1 MGRCWHEVNAR
12 ARGRTLRA
20 DVINLV
26 DGETAVSRMPGHILS
41 MLVVMGLAMVSATPA
56 TGGEPGRFVDETFE
70 HFSAGRLGGGG
81 FNLYV
86 ARDGTVRT
94 INRFDLNSDG
104 HLDLVFNCT
113 HDTYQMLPA
122 TVGMV
127 DEKAAA
133 VSHDLPVE
141 GSQRVV
147 LGDLN
152 KDGHLDAVFCPN
164 AIGVHHPRRFL
175 SVAWGGPEGWSG
187 RRVTS
192 GLPMNEAASV
202 RIVDLNHDG
211 WADIAVLGG
220 GRWRIAQ
227 TGGRIIRVFHGSSR
241 GFSAAGF
248 TDLGVEKAVEI
259 AAADF
264 DSDGS
269 DDLAVLRSDGLVT
282 VFWSETQRQDV
293 HLPGNV
299 GLCVA
304 GGDVDGDGR
313 SDLVV
318 GTSGE
323 ALWAVRSGGNRK
335 WFPPES
341 YSAHA
346 ASQVVVGRVDDDNS
360 PDLVLTR
367 FSSARAAGGEQAGA
381 GQGARDA
388 VIVLWGRSAGAK
400 GPLFS
405 RDRQLRLAA
414 PAAAASAIGDLD
426 GDGHNDLAVA
436 VHQANG
442 TFNGKSRA
450 WLGDGK
456 RGFREIA
463 GGFRTSGTTDVAIAS
478 ANKVGSRGR
487 VVFSNS
493 IGGRYDEAVPVHV
506 YWGGRDGFDPERV
519 WKIPFQS
526 GYESSA
532 ADLNADG
539 HVDLV
544 LLNSGHSHTDTPGK
558 NTLGVNI
565 FWGGKNG
572 YDLEKRRSV
581 IHEHYLGTSSVADLD
596 RDGWLDLVL
605 EAFAPEGPGQV
616 DQLFV
621 YYGSAKGFGHGRRV
635 QFDKP
640 GYSQEHVVADLN
652 DDGWLDIAHGSR
664 SQHTIRIL
672 WGQRDGFSVKRS
684 SLLNLAGVLG
694 MSAADL
700 DGDGQVDLFA
710 GTYADP
716 VSVIRDMGSRIFW
729 GDRRRGFQQSNSQWL
744 PGFSPLGRT
753 IADFD
758 GDGHLD
764 IFSPQHSGELT
775 REDLACHIY
784 WGSATGFHTR
794 RRSTL
799 ICDSVNDSLAGDFN
813 GDGLIDLAVACH
825 TRHGNH
831 RAFSRVFYNDGNRF
845 RNPRMT
851 RLPTNGTHLMWA
863 LDIGNVMDRSY
874 RETFVSRTLEWDGE
888 ARRGRVRVEA
898 DVPRGGGLSIAVR
911 AAAARKQLASR
922 PWQAVQG
929 RKFTLLPDERVL
941 QYRATFSSDNGDRY
955 PVLDRVE
962 IKLTD

>member
-1 MGRCWHEVNAR
+1 M
-12 ARGRTLRA
+12 
-20 DVINLV
+20 
-26 DGETAVSRMPGHILS
+26 SRLLEKLLPALIVL
-41 MLVVMGLAMVSATPA
+41 GLAAESPPIVPSA
-56 TGGEPGRFVDETFE
+56 EPGRFVDETFE
-70 HFSAGRLGGGG
+70 NFSAGRLGGAG
-81 FNLYV
+81 FNLY
-86 ARDGTVRT
+86 AAHDGTVRT

-122 TVGMV
+122 TVGMI
-127 DEKAAA
+127 DGNSAG

-141 GSQRVV
+141 GSRRVV

-152 KDGHLDAVFCPN
+152 KDGHLDAAFCPN

-175 SVAWGGPEGWSG
+175 SIAWGGTQGWSG

-192 GLPMNEAASV
+192 ALPMNQAASV
-202 RIVDLNHDG
+202 RIVDLNHDT
-211 WADIAVLGG
+211 WPDLAVLGSV
-220 GRWRIAQ
+220 RWRVAQ
-227 TGGRIIRVFHGSSR
+227 PEGRIIRVFHGSRR
-241 GFSAAGF
+241 GYSAAGF
-248 TDLGVEKAVEI
+248 TDLGVEKALEI

-264 DSDGS
+264 DGDGS
-269 DDLAVLRSDGLVT
+269 DDLAVLRTDGRLT

-293 HLPGNV
+293 RLPGSS
-299 GLCVA
+299 GLCVT

-323 ALWAVRSGGNRK
+323 ALWAVRSIGRRK
-335 WFPPES
+335 WHPPES

-346 ASQVVVGRVDDDNS
+346 ASQVVVGRVDGDNA

-367 FSSARAAGGEQAGA
+367 FSSAQAAGGEQAGA
-381 GQGARDA
+381 GQGARDG
-388 VIVLWGRSAGAK
+388 VIVLWGRSAGTK

-414 PAAAASAIGDLD
+414 PAAVASAIGDLD
-426 GDGHNDLAVA
+426 GDGHVDLAVA
-436 VHQANG
+436 IHQSKR
-442 TFNGKSRA
+442 TFNGRSRA

-456 RGFREIA
+456 RAFKEIV

-478 ANKVGSRGR
+478 AKKPGTHGR
-487 VVFSNS
+487 IVFCNS

-506 YWGGRDGFDPERV
+506 YWGGRNGFDPKRV

-544 LLNSGHSHTDTPGK
+544 LLNSGHAHTDAAGK
-558 NTLGVNI
+558 HDLGANI
-565 FWGGKNG
+565 FWGAKDGF
-572 YDLEKRRSV
+572 DLEKRRSV
-581 IHEHYLGTSSVADLD
+581 IHEHYLGTSSVADLN

-605 EAFAPEGPGQV
+605 EAFAAEGPGKV

-621 YYGSAKGFGHGRRV
+621 YYGSPTGYDRSRRV

-664 SQHTIRIL
+664 SEHTIRIL
-672 WGQRDGFSVKRS
+672 WGQRGGFSVERS

-694 MSAADL
+694 MSVADL
-700 DGDGQVDLFA
+700 DGDGQIDLFA

-716 VSVIRDMGSRIFW
+716 VSGTRDMGSRIFW
-729 GDRRRGFQQSNSQWL
+729 GDRRRGFLQSNSQWL
-744 PGFSPLGRT
+744 PGFSTLGRT

-784 WGSATGFHTR
+784 WGSPNGFHTR

-825 TRHGNH
+825 TQHGNH
-831 RAFSRVFYNDGNRF
+831 RVFSRVFYNDGRRF
-845 RNPRMT
+845 KNPRMT

-874 RETFVSRTLEWDGE
+874 RETFESRVWEWAGP
-888 ARRGRVRVEA
+888 ARRGRVRIDA
-898 DVPRGGGLSIAVR
+898 DIPRGGGLAIAVR
-911 AAAARKQLASR
+911 SASRRAQLARR
-922 PWQAVQG
+922 PWRTV
-929 RKFTLLPDERVL
+929 RDKKFTLLPEDRLL
-941 QYRATFSSDNGDRY
+941 QYRATFTSDNGDRY
-955 PVLDRVE
+955 PVLGRVE